1 MKNEINIIIADDHPI
16 FREGLKSII
25 AADPGIKILGDAAD
39 GNAALKLIKTLRPD
53 IAILDIDMP
62 VKSGLDVIRELLK
75 SEDDVKVIVLT
86 MHKDER
92 MVNNILDLKV
102 MGYVLKESAIND
114 IVDCIRSVSEGDHY
128 ISPLISGLLLKRRS
142 RLEGLAEK
150 NPGLESL
157 TPTETKILKLIA
169 ENMSSKEI
177 ADLLFVNH
185 RTVEKHRE
193 NISTK
198 LDLQGSL
205 SLVKF
210 ALENKSIL

>member
-114 IVDCIRSVSEGDHY
+114 IVDCIRSVSVGDHY

-142 RLEGLAEK
+142 RLEGLAEE

>member
-114 IVDCIRSVSEGDHY
+114 IVDCIRSVSVGDHY

-142 RLEGLAEK
+142 RLEGLAEE

-169 ENMSSKEI
+169 ENKSSKEI